1 MNEKLNAS
9 SSSLS
14 KFVEHN
20 SKTFTDHTCTQRER
34 KRERER
40 KLLTSGRKVLSP
52 GKKDRSFR
60 GLSDG
65 KESACNAGDPGL
77 MPR

>member
-20 SKTFTDHTCTQRER
+20 SKNFTDNTCTQRER

-40 KLLTSGRKVLSP
+40 EKV
-52 GKKDRSFR
+52 
-60 GLSDG
+60 
-65 KESACNAGDPGL
+65 AY
-77 MPR
+77 